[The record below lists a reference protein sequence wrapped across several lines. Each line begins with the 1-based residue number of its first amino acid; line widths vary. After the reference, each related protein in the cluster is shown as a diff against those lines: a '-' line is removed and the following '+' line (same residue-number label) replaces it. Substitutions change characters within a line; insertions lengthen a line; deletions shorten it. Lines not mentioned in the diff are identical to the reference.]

1 MPLYY
6 CSRCDYCTMLK
17 SDIKKHFK
25 RKVPCLVVN
34 KNISLEECLK
44 NLEET
49 SKPKCEYCDKCFVR
63 KYNLKRHQEKCKD
76 YQIALLKDK
85 VRDLENN
92 PKTKQQTIGQQQNGD
107 NNIINNITNNVTN
120 NNKIEIHINSYD
132 KTDYSKLEGREHEL
146 ITSRGEFDFGKFIK
160 LIHIDNPENRNIFIK
175 NKNKRE
181 LWVYNGENFELKG
194 RGLQG
199 IYEVIED
206 TNERVFQKDM
216 CANVADEF
224 YREYQRFLDREA
236 DDFKA
241 FDKEKLNNTSNVIT
255 STLINAKNTQLIEDF
270 KKLGI
275 KI

>member
-1 MPLYY
+1 
-6 CSRCDYCTMLK
+6 
-17 SDIKKHFK
+17 
-25 RKVPCLVVN
+25 
-34 KNISLEECLK
+34 
-44 NLEET
+44 
-49 SKPKCEYCDKCFVR
+49 
-63 KYNLKRHQEKCKD
+63 
-76 YQIALLKDK
+76 
-85 VRDLENN
+85 
-92 PKTKQQTIGQQQNGD
+92 
-107 NNIINNITNNVTN
+107 
-120 NNKIEIHINSYD
+120 
-132 KTDYSKLEGREHEL
+132 L

>member
-1 MPLYY
+1 MYSCP
-6 CSRCDYCTMLK
+6 RCDYETKLK
-17 SDIKKHFK
+17 SDIRKHFN
-25 RKVPCLVVN
+25 RKKVCKIVK
-34 KNISLEECLK
+34 KNISLEECL
-44 NLEET
+44 NDLEEKK
-49 SKPKCEYCDKCFVR
+49 KPICEYCNKSFVR
-63 KYNLKRHQEKCKD
+63 KYNLKRHQKKCKD

-92 PKTKQQTIGQQQNGD
+92 SNTKQQTIGQQQNGD
-107 NNIINNITNNVTN
+107 NNTINNITNNVI

-132 KTDYSKLEGREHEL
+132 NTDYSKIEGREHEL

-181 LWVYNGENFELKG
+181 LWVYNGEDFELKG

-199 IYEVIED
+199 IYDMIED
-206 TNERVFQKDM
+206 TNERVFQKDL
-216 CANVADEF
+216 CSEIADEF
-224 YREYQRFLDREA
+224 YQEYQRFLDREA
-236 DDFKA
+236 DDFKQI
-241 FDKEKLNNTSNVIT
+241 DKEKLNNTSNVIT
-255 STLINAKNTQLIEDF
+255 STLINARNKKLIEDF